1 MYITTYAM
9 FRTVECHEIHVRC
22 FVQNIDGGFHVI
34 IYSRRIGNQSHT
46 FTFQAFEVLLFQHFD
61 AGLYFYF
68 LCVCHAAKGAE
79 DTENEMFFHNGYLYG
94 SFINLL
100 FLAVF
105 GVYPPVGKDGDYH
118 GGNAA
123 CDYHPEEVGIADSFL
138 NVTGKHARNHHAQRH
153 ECGADSIV

>member
-1 MYITTYAM
+1 MYITAYAM

-46 FTFQAFEVLLFQHFD
+46 FTFQAFEVLFFQHFD

-79 DTENEMFFHNGYLYG
+79 DTENEMFFIMGIFMVRLSIFYFLPYSG
-94 SFINLL
+94 SIRLS
-100 FLAVF
+100 A
-105 GVYPPVGKDGDYH
+105 KT
-118 GGNAA
+118 
-123 CDYHPEEVGIADSFL
+123 
-138 NVTGKHARNHHAQRH
+138 VTITVAMQHAITIQKKL
-153 ECGADSIV
+153 V